1 MPIIPR
7 VAEVNN
13 PATEPQKN
21 KIAYE
26 FMKAGVKVQKLNW
39 DNLDKPTGQ
48 YVIGCLVG
56 NNLLGAMNE
65 LEDFGFEFTAEAH
78 SKALDFMHS

>member
-21 KIAYE
+21 KIAYM
-26 FMKAGVKVQKLNW
+26 FMQTGVKGQKRNW
-39 DNLDKPTGQ
+39 DNLDKPTAQ
-48 YVIGCLVG
+48 HVISCLVG

-65 LEDFGFEFTAEAH
+65 LEDYGFEFTAEDKV
-78 SKALDFMHS
+78 KALEYMHS